1 MNEYD
6 KNFIID
12 YIINRNSG
20 LVEVAN
26 FYADYV
32 WRFPTEEELA
42 ELMELVK
49 KYKKVL

>member
-1 MNEYD
+1 MKEYD
-6 KNFIID
+6 KNFIIG
-12 YIINRNSG
+12 YIINKNAG

-32 WRFPTEEELA
+32 WRFPTKEELA

-49 KYKKVL
+49 KYRKVL